1 MAKARSI
8 KGIDCKGSALAGI
21 RLVLNERF
29 AEMCLLREEVLN
41 WDEPE
46 GVHSMRV
53 ASRRLRGALRD
64 FRPYL
69 NGRKI
74 NSTVKKIRSLAD
86 ALGEVRDQDVAILA
100 LENLS
105 AQTVAE
111 VSTALQKVVVDRKA
125 ISGSARDLL
134 QQSLLDEHL
143 KQLESDFRAALEA
156 ATDGDESSQGTEEA
170 RSYIGVAR
178 LVINER
184 LNELEKLSNSLYT
197 PLDSRALHAMR
208 IAVKRLRY
216 AIELFHDC
224 FGKKILRF
232 SKTAA
237 RMQDSLGNL
246 HDCDVWIEGFGQL
259 IHDSKER
266 QESEYALSYIWLFK
280 HFMKLRN
287 RHFQKAFGQWRSWET
302 KGVSNKLREAL
313 KSAKSR
319 RVVKSDIT

>member
-29 AEMCLLREEVLN
+29 AEMYALQEEVMN
-41 WDEPE
+41 WEDPE

-64 FRPYL
+64 FRPFL

-105 AQTVAE
+105 SQTTPE
-111 VSTALQKVVVDRKA
+111 VSTALQKVVVDRQT
-125 ISGSARDLL
+125 ILGSARDQLKE
-134 QQSLLDEHL
+134 SLLEEHL
-143 KQLESDFRAALEA
+143 RQLESEFRAAVEA
-156 ATDGDESSQGTEEA
+156 ATDGDERSQGTEEA
-170 RSYIGVAR
+170 RSFIGVAR

-184 LNELEKLSNSLYT
+184 LSELEKLSNSLYT
-197 PLDSRALHAMR
+197 PLDSDSLHAMR

-224 FGKKILRF
+224 FGKKVLRF
-232 SKTAA
+232 SRTAA
-237 RMQDSLGNL
+237 RLQDALGNL

-259 IHDSKER
+259 IRDSKER
-266 QESEYALSYIWLFK
+266 QESEYALSYLWLFK
-280 HFMKLRN
+280 HFMKLRS
-287 RHFQKAFGQWRSWET
+287 RHFQKAFAQWRNWET
-302 KGVSNKLREAL
+302 KGLSNKLRETL
-313 KSAKSR
+313 KTAKSK
-319 RVVKSDIT
+319 RVVQSETT